1 MGGAELGGALLGGV
15 GWPLGEIIMTK
26 EQHCPGLFG
35 ATTVIASLRFKLYTI
50 SYPLLE
56 ARLSLRVSQDTA
68 PGPELGEPESPPSSR
83 LRVKPS
89 PTRFWSRSSEIN
101 SSV

>member
-1 MGGAELGGALLGGV
+1 MGLLRDCD
-15 GWPLGEIIMTK
+15 I
-26 EQHCPGLFG
+26 F
-35 ATTVIASLRFKLYTI
+35 ASLRLKLSI

-89 PTRFWSRSSEIN
+89 PTRFWSRSSETN